1 VVDDDNS
8 DNRTMTRNSDEKQSH
23 KQVYS
28 LDIKKPSTSRDSLVD
43 LRHLIKKLDSEI
55 NQPDGKKEARLP
67 SLINQSSDANLQERK
82 SFPKLNYFVPMVIG
96 QNR

>member
-1 VVDDDNS
+1 MVEDDNS

-28 LDIKKPSTSRDSLVD
+28 PDSKKPRSSRDSLLD
-43 LRHLIKKLDSEI
+43 LRQLIKKLDSEI
-55 NQPDGKKEARLP
+55 NQLDGKKEARLP
-67 SLINQSSDANLQERK
+67 SLRNQSSDAKLQEKK